1 MNISHRVAKFYSQGC
16 GNFSMAAANKNHRY
30 RLRMTA
36 MLRAAIVLA
45 VLHSAP
51 EAGARETAVRADR
64 AAPQA
69 DRLFVPAHKELLKK
83 SKAGRID
90 VCFLGDSITR
100 RWHANDYPKFQE
112 NWKKNFFGWNAAN
125 FGWGADGTQN
135 VLWRLQHG
143 ELDGVNPKVVVLMIG
158 TNNVGELKPE
168 EDHSNEVAR
177 IAAGIEAILE
187 LIREK
192 APRAKVA
199 LMGITPRSDKGPALS
214 LTIDAINERIARLA
228 DGKRVRYLNIN
239 DRLAADDGTLTEG
252 VTEDGLHLSVR
263 GYQIWADALK
273 PILTEWLG
281 PPAKVDRAPPPTGIP
296 VVKGS

>member
-1 MNISHRVAKFYSQGC
+1 
-16 GNFSMAAANKNHRY
+16 
-30 RLRMTA
+30 MTA
-36 MLRAAIVLA
+36 MLRAAIVLS
-45 VLHSAP
+45 VLHAAS
-51 EAGARETAVRADR
+51 EAGARETAMRADR

-69 DRLFVPAHKELLKK
+69 DPLFLPAHKELLKK
-83 SKAGRID
+83 AKAGRID
-90 VCFLGDSITR
+90 VYFLGDSITR

-143 ELDGVNPKVVVLMIG
+143 GLDGVNPKVVVLMIG
-158 TNNVGELKPE
+158 TNNVGELDPE

-177 IAAGIEAILE
+177 VAAGIEAILKT
-187 LIREK
+187 IREK
-192 APRAKVA
+192 APRAKVVM
-199 LMGITPRSDKGPALS
+199 MGITQRSDKGPALS
-214 LTIDAINERIARLA
+214 HTIHAINERIARLA

-239 DRLAADDGTLTEG
+239 DRLADKDGMLIEG
-252 VTEDGLHLSVR
+252 VTVDGLHLSLR

-281 PPAKVDRAPPPTGIP
+281 PPGKVDRAPPPTGIP
-296 VVKGS
+296 VVKEF